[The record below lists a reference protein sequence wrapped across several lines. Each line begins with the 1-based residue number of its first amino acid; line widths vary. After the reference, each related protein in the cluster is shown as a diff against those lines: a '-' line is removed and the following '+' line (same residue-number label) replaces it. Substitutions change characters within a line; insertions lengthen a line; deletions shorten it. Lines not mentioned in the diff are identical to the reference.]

1 MSYCI
6 PETNI
11 DLQKQPLIMTVH
23 SAKKFSEETCLLCH
37 IQEPWIL
44 HKFSEDFYGEELRL
58 IVVGYIRPE
67 VNLPHMVSQHVCPFP
82 SSYAKIANCLQI
94 SRAVTD
100 ECYLPSGKFYNLGG
114 IGGDDTWRWADC
126 RGSSWY
132 EAILRLC
139 WRWLFDHSFAQFKLK
154 VVELRSKYWNVLYLA
169 KFEVSAQLEIEAAH
183 FW

>member
-11 DLQKQPLIMTVH
+11 DLQKYPLIMTVH

-67 VNLPHMVSQHVCPFP
+67 VNLPHGLST
-82 SSYAKIANCLQI
+82 CL
-94 SRAVTD
+94 SF
-100 ECYLPSGKFYNLGG
+100 SKF
-114 IGGDDTWRWADC
+114 IC
-126 RGSSWY
+126 
-132 EAILRLC
+132 
-139 WRWLFDHSFAQFKLK
+139 
-154 VVELRSKYWNVLYLA
+154 
-169 KFEVSAQLEIEAAH
+169 
-183 FW
+183 